1 MNKGNMPED
10 RKQQQQLLDTAIR
23 ENMAQ
28 IKHKVIIMSGKG
40 GVGKSTVATNLA
52 FGLAANG
59 FRVGIMDTDI
69 HGPSLGKMLG
79 IEGQF
84 VQPSEKGPG
93 LIPIEVKGIKVI
105 TMASLLQDA
114 DAPVIWRGPLKM
126 GAIKQFL
133 GDIEWGELDYL
144 VIDSPPGT
152 GDEPLSVCQLIPEAD
167 GSVIVTTPQ
176 DVALIDS
183 RKTVRFSQALKI
195 PILGIIENMSGF
207 NCPHC
212 SKPIDLF
219 KVGGGERAAKSMAIP
234 FLGRIPIDPK
244 IVDSGDDG
252 FAYIYDYAKAPA
264 GEAMQEIVNKII
276 VETKEKRA
284 A

>member
-1 MNKGNMPED
+1 MNKGNMPGD
-10 RKQQQQLLDTAIR
+10 RKQQQELLDTAIR

-28 IKHKVIIMSGKG
+28 IKHKIIIMSGKG
-40 GVGKSTVATNLA
+40 GVGKSTVATNLS

-59 FRVGIMDTDI
+59 FKVGIMDTDI

-133 GDIEWGELDYL
+133 GDIEWGDDRGEHLTPEELA
-144 VIDSPPGT
+144 I
-152 GDEPLSVCQLIPEAD
+152 LSNILYNDIRSIKAD
-167 GSVIVTTPQ
+167 
-176 DVALIDS
+176 
-183 RKTVRFSQALKI
+183 
-195 PILGIIENMSGF
+195 
-207 NCPHC
+207 
-212 SKPIDLF
+212 
-219 KVGGGERAAKSMAIP
+219 
-234 FLGRIPIDPK
+234 
-244 IVDSGDDG
+244 
-252 FAYIYDYAKAPA
+252 
-264 GEAMQEIVNKII
+264 
-276 VETKEKRA
+276 
-284 A
+284 